1 MKKCFLAV
9 LLFINVCVTAQ
20 TDTIAHGLYRWKE
33 PATSKAISSA
43 ILFEGKSHDFKWMQM
58 KANTVSSLKELQ
70 LKVAGDEEL
79 LLIVKSG
86 LLKLVIKDSLYT
98 LVSGCIALLMPG
110 EKFSLKNDNA
120 SSSFYTMRYKS
131 KLPVNKLRGDT
142 AGGSLVIDL
151 NKVSVKTNARGF
163 RRDFFDRATAMSR
176 RFEMHV
182 TTLKDGYS
190 SHDPHTHPHEEII
203 LNIGNKTEML
213 IGDKKYNGN
222 AGDFYFLTSGI
233 LHGVKND
240 GKGLCTY
247 FAFRFE

>member
-1 MKKCFLAV
+1 MKKYYFAV
-9 LLFINVCVTAQ
+9 LLFINICVTAQ

-33 PATSKAISSA
+33 PATSKVISST
-43 ILFEGKSHDFKWMQM
+43 ILFEGKSHDFEWMQM
-58 KANTVSSLKELQ
+58 KANTVSSLKELK

-86 LLKLVIKDSLYT
+86 LLKLAIKDSLYT
-98 LVSGCIALLMPG
+98 LVCGSIALLMPG
-110 EKFSLKNDNA
+110 EKFRLKNDDT

-142 AGGSLVIDL
+142 AGGSLVIDW

-163 RRDFFDRATAMSR
+163 RRDFFDRATAMGR

-182 TTLKDGYS
+182 TSLKDGFS
-190 SHDPHTHPHEEII
+190 SHDPHMHPHEEII
-203 LNIGNKTEML
+203 LNIDNKTEML
-213 IGDKKYNGN
+213 IGDKKYKGN

-240 GKGLCTY
+240 GQGLCSY